1 MSRTLILGMA
11 LTLSLKTYTF
21 FFPFFSPFLWI
32 SPLPKRVW
40 RVLHHKGKNE
50 GDDEEE
56 MVHFNPHIE
65 RARTKVSVICK
76 G

>member
-21 FFPFFSPFLWI
+21 FFPFLWI

-50 GDDEEE
+50 EGDKEEEEE

-65 RARTKVSVICK
+65 RARTKVSVRCK
-76 G
+76 